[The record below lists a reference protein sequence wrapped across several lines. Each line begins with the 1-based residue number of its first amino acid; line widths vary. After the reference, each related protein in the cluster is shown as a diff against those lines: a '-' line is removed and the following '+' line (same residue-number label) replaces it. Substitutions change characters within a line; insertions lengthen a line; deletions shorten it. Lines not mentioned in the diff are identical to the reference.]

1 MIINKIFK
9 YCVFALS
16 ALILFFLSAIVAYH
30 VTLSGEMVT
39 IPDLTNK
46 SMEEAKQILMEE
58 KLFVIKSGI
67 ALHERIEKDK
77 IIEQDPLAGSKVKI
91 NNVVKV
97 VLSAGKEKV
106 IVPRFIG
113 RSLQAIGPEIIQ
125 SGLMK
130 GKISHVHTPA
140 YAAGRILS
148 QDPLE
153 NEEVAR
159 GSRISF
165 LVSQGERE
173 KKYLMPDLI
182 GKRAS
187 VVIEKLKELEFN
199 IGNIRYSYYPGLDTG
214 IIINQYPEPGSRIQR
229 RNLITMEV
237 SK

>member
-1 MIINKIFK
+1 MTINKLFK
-9 YCVFALS
+9 YSVIALS
-16 ALILFFLSAIVAYH
+16 ALILFFLSALIAYQ
-30 VTLSGEMVT
+30 VTLRGEMVT
-39 IPDLTNK
+39 IPDLTDH
-46 SMEEAKQILMEE
+46 SIDEAREILMDK

-67 ALHERIEKDK
+67 ELHEKIDKDK
-77 IIEQDPLAGSKVKI
+77 IISQDPLSGSKVKI
-91 NNVVKV
+91 NSVVKV

-113 RSLQAIGPEIIQ
+113 RSLQAIGPEIIEA
-125 SGLMK
+125 GLMK

-140 YAAGRILS
+140 YAAGKVVS
-148 QDPLE
+148 QHPLDG
-153 NEEVAR
+153 EEVAR

-182 GKRAS
+182 GKRAA
-187 VVIEKLKELEFN
+187 VVIERLKDLQFN
-199 IGNIRYSYYPGLDTG
+199 IGHIRYSYYPGLESG

>member
-1 MIINKIFK
+1 MTINKIFK
-9 YCVFALS
+9 YSVITLS
-16 ALILFFLSAIVAYH
+16 ALILFFLCALIAYQ

-39 IPDLTNK
+39 IPDLTTK
-46 SMEEAKQILMEE
+46 SMEEAKEILMQK
-58 KLFVIKSGI
+58 KLFVVKSGI
-67 ALHERIEKDK
+67 ELHERIDKEK
-77 IIEQDPLAGSKVKI
+77 IIAQDPLAGSKVKI
-91 NNVVKV
+91 NTAVKV

-113 RSLQAIGPEIIQ
+113 RSLQAIGPEIIEA
-125 SGLMK
+125 GLMK

-140 YAAGRILS
+140 YAAGKIVS
-148 QDPLE
+148 QHPLD

-173 KKYLMPDLI
+173 KKFLMPDLI

-199 IGNIRYSYYPGLDTG
+199 IGHIRYSYYPGLDSG

>member
-1 MIINKIFK
+1 MTINKIYK
-9 YCVFALS
+9 YCVISLS
-16 ALILFFLSAIVAYH
+16 ALILFFLSALIAYQI
-30 VTLSGEMVT
+30 TLSGEMVT
-39 IPDLTNK
+39 IPDLKNMTLD
-46 SMEEAKQILMEE
+46 EAKEILLEK

-67 ALHERIEKDK
+67 ELHGRIEKDK
-77 IIEQDPLAGSKVKI
+77 IIQQDPLSGSKVKI
-91 NNVVKV
+91 NSIVKV
-97 VLSAGKEKV
+97 VQSAGKEKV

-113 RSLQAIGPEIIQ
+113 RSLQAIGPEIIEA
-125 SGLMK
+125 GLMK
-130 GKISHVHTPA
+130 GKISHVHTAA
-140 YAAGRILS
+140 YSAGRIIS
-148 QDPLE
+148 QNPLD

-173 KKYLMPDLI
+173 RKFLMPDLI

-187 VVIEKLKELEFN
+187 VAIEKLKELEFN
-199 IGNIRYSYYPGLDTG
+199 IGHIRYSYYPGLESG

>member
-1 MIINKIFK
+1 MTINKIFK
-9 YCVFALS
+9 YSVFTLS
-16 ALILFFLSAIVAYH
+16 AFILFFLSALIAYQI
-30 VTLSGEMVT
+30 TLKGEMVT
-39 IPDLTNK
+39 IPNLTNK
-46 SMEEAKQILMEE
+46 SMEEAREILMDK

-67 ALHERIEKDK
+67 ELHERIEKDK

-97 VLSAGKEKV
+97 ILSAGKEKV

-113 RSLQAIGPEIIQ
+113 RSLQAIGPEIIEA
-125 SGLMK
+125 GLMK

-140 YAAGRILS
+140 YAAGKIVS
-148 QDPLE
+148 QHPLD

-173 KKYLMPDLI
+173 RKFLMPDLI

-199 IGNIRYSYYPGLDTG
+199 IGHIRYSYYPGLDSG

>member
-1 MIINKIFK
+1 MTINKIFK
-9 YCVFALS
+9 FCVITLS
-16 ALILFFLSAIVAYH
+16 ALILFFLSALIAYQ
-30 VTLSGEMVT
+30 VTLKGEMVT
-39 IPDLTNK
+39 IPNLTNK
-46 SMEEAKQILMEE
+46 SLDEAREILADK
-58 KLFVIKSGI
+58 KLFVIKS
-67 ALHERIEKDK
+67 RIELHDRYDKDK
-77 IIEQDPLAGSKVKI
+77 IIQQDPLAGSKVKI

-113 RSLQAIGPEIIQ
+113 RSLQAINPDLIEA
-125 SGLMK
+125 GLMK

-140 YAAGRILS
+140 YAAGKIIS
-148 QDPLE
+148 QHPSD

-173 KKYLMPDLI
+173 KKFLMPDLI
-182 GKRAS
+182 GKRAL
-187 VVIEKLKELEFN
+187 VVIEKLKVLEFN
-199 IGNIRYSYYPGLDTG
+199 IGHIRYSYYPGLESG

>member
-1 MIINKIFK
+1 MTINKIFK
-9 YCVFALS
+9 YSVITLS
-16 ALILFFLSAIVAYH
+16 TLILFFLSALIAYQ

-39 IPDLTNK
+39 IPDLTTK
-46 SMEEAKQILMEE
+46 SMEEAKEILMEK

-67 ALHERIEKDK
+67 ELHERIDKEK
-77 IIEQDPLAGSKVKI
+77 IIAQDPLAGSKVKI
-91 NNVVKV
+91 NTAVKV

-113 RSLQAIGPEIIQ
+113 RSLQAIGPEIIEA
-125 SGLMK
+125 GLMK

-140 YAAGRILS
+140 YAAGKIVS
-148 QDPLE
+148 QHPLD

-173 KKYLMPDLI
+173 KKFLMPDLI

-199 IGNIRYSYYPGLDTG
+199 IGHIRYSYYPGLDSG

>member
-1 MIINKIFK
+1 MIIKKIYK
-9 YCVFALS
+9 YSVFTLS
-16 ALILFFLSAIVAYH
+16 ALVLFFLSALIAYQ
-30 VTLSGEMVT
+30 VTLKGEMVT

-46 SMEEAKQILMEE
+46 SMEEAREILMDK

-67 ALHERIEKDK
+67 ELDERIEKDK
-77 IIEQDPLAGSKVKI
+77 IIEQDPLAGSKIKI

-113 RSLQAIGPEIIQ
+113 RSLQAIGPEIIEA
-125 SGLMK
+125 GLMK
-130 GKISHVHTPA
+130 GKISHIHTPA
-140 YAAGRILS
+140 YAAGKIVS
-148 QDPLE
+148 QHPLD

-173 KKYLMPDLI
+173 RKFLMPDLI

-187 VVIEKLKELEFN
+187 VVIEKLKKLEFN
-199 IGNIRYSYYPGLDTG
+199 IGHIRYSYYPGLDSG

>member
-1 MIINKIFK
+1 MTINKIFK
-9 YCVFALS
+9 YSVIALS
-16 ALILFFLSAIVAYH
+16 ALILFFLSALIAYQ
-30 VTLSGEMVT
+30 VTLKGEMVT

-46 SMEEAKQILMEE
+46 SMEEAREILMDK
-58 KLFVIKSGI
+58 KLSVIKSGI
-67 ALHERIEKDK
+67 ELHERIDKDK
-77 IIEQDPLAGSKVKI
+77 IIQQAPLAGSKVKI
-91 NNVVKV
+91 NTVVKV

-113 RSLQAIGPEIIQ
+113 RSLQAIGPEIIAA
-125 SGLMK
+125 GLMK
-130 GKISHVHTPA
+130 GKISHVHTSA
-140 YAAGRILS
+140 YAAGKIVS
-148 QDPLE
+148 QHPLD

-173 KKYLMPDLI
+173 KKFLMPDLI

-187 VVIEKLKELEFN
+187 VVIEKLKALEFN
-199 IGNIRYSYYPGLDTG
+199 IGHIRYSYYPGLDSG

-229 RNLITMEV
+229 RSLITMEV

>member
-1 MIINKIFK
+1 MTINKIFK
-9 YCVFALS
+9 YSVFTLS
-16 ALILFFLSAIVAYH
+16 ALILFFLSALISYQI
-30 VTLSGEMVT
+30 TLKGEMVT

-46 SMEEAKQILMEE
+46 SMEEAREILMDK

-67 ALHERIEKDK
+67 ELDERIEKDK

-125 SGLMK
+125 AGLMK

-140 YAAGRILS
+140 YAAGKIVS
-148 QDPLE
+148 QHPLD

-173 KKYLMPDLI
+173 RKFLMPDLI

-199 IGNIRYSYYPGLDTG
+199 IGHIRYSYYPGLDSG

>member
-9 YCVFALS
+9 YSVFTLS
-16 ALILFFLSAIVAYH
+16 GLILFFLSALVSYQ
-30 VTLSGEMVT
+30 VTLKGEMVT
-39 IPDLTNK
+39 IPDLTDT
-46 SMEEAKQILMEE
+46 SMEEAREILMDK

-67 ALHERIEKDK
+67 ELDERIEKDK
-77 IIEQDPLAGSKVKI
+77 IIAQEPLAGSKVKI
-91 NNVVKV
+91 NTVVKV

-113 RSLQAIGPEIIQ
+113 RSLQAIGPEIIEA
-125 SGLMK
+125 GLMK
-130 GKISHVHTPA
+130 GKISHVHTSD
-140 YAAGRILS
+140 YAAGKIVS
-148 QDPLE
+148 QHPLD

-173 KKYLMPDLI
+173 KKFLMPDLI

-187 VVIEKLKELEFN
+187 LVIEKLKALEFN
-199 IGNIRYSYYPGLDTG
+199 IGHIRYSYYPGLDSG

-229 RNLITMEV
+229 RSLITMEV

>member
-1 MIINKIFK
+1 
-9 YCVFALS
+9 
-16 ALILFFLSAIVAYH
+16 
-30 VTLSGEMVT
+30 MVT

-46 SMEEAKQILMEE
+46 SLDEAREILVDK

-67 ALHERIEKDK
+67 ELHARIDKDK
-77 IIEQDPLAGSKVKI
+77 IIQQDPLAGSKVKI
-91 NNVVKV
+91 NSVVKV
-97 VLSAGKEKV
+97 TLSAGKEKV

-113 RSLQAIGPEIIQ
+113 RSLQAIGPEIIEA
-125 SGLMK
+125 GLMK

-140 YAAGRILS
+140 YAAGKIIS
-148 QDPLE
+148 QNPLDS
-153 NEEVAR
+153 EEVAR

-173 KKYLMPDLI
+173 RKFLMPDLI
-182 GKRAS
+182 GTRSS

-199 IGNIRYSYYPGLDTG
+199 IGHIRYSYYPGLESG

>member
-1 MIINKIFK
+1 MTINKIFK
-9 YCVFALS
+9 YSVITLS
-16 ALILFFLSAIVAYH
+16 ALILFFLSALIAYQ

-39 IPDLTNK
+39 IPDLTTK
-46 SMEEAKQILMEE
+46 SMEEAKEILMEK

-67 ALHERIEKDK
+67 ELHERIDKEK
-77 IIEQDPLAGSKVKI
+77 IIAQDPLAGSKVKI
-91 NNVVKV
+91 NTAVKV

-113 RSLQAIGPEIIQ
+113 RSLQAIGPEIIEA
-125 SGLMK
+125 GLMK

-140 YAAGRILS
+140 YAAGKIVS
-148 QDPLE
+148 QHPLD

-173 KKYLMPDLI
+173 KKFLMPDLI

-199 IGNIRYSYYPGLDTG
+199 IGHIRYSYYPGLDSG

>member
-1 MIINKIFK
+1 MTINKIFK
-9 YCVFALS
+9 FCAITLS
-16 ALILFFLSAIVAYH
+16 ALILFFVSALIAYQI
-30 VTLSGEMVT
+30 TLKGEMVS

-46 SMEEAKQILMEE
+46 SLQEAREILMDK

-67 ALHERIEKDK
+67 ELHDRFDKDK
-77 IIEQDPLAGSKVKI
+77 IIRQDPLAGSKVKI
-91 NNVVKV
+91 NNILKV

-106 IVPRFIG
+106 IVPRFVG
-113 RSLQAIGPEIIQ
+113 RSLQAIGPELIEA
-125 SGLMK
+125 GLMK
-130 GKISHVHTPA
+130 GKISHVHTSA
-140 YAAGRILS
+140 YAAGKIIS
-148 QDPLE
+148 QNPLD
-153 NEEVAR
+153 NEEAAR

-173 KKYLMPDLI
+173 RKFLMPDLI

-199 IGNIRYSYYPGLDTG
+199 IGHIRYSYYPGLESG
-214 IIINQYPEPGSRIQR
+214 IIINQYPETGSRIQR

>member
-1 MIINKIFK
+1 MTINKIFK
-9 YCVFALS
+9 FSVITLS
-16 ALILFFLSAIVAYH
+16 ALILFFVSALIAYRI
-30 VTLSGEMVT
+30 TLKGEMVT
-39 IPDLTNK
+39 IPDLTDK
-46 SMEEAKQILMEE
+46 SLEEAREILLEK

-67 ALHERIEKDK
+67 ELHERIDKDK
-77 IIEQDPLAGSKVKI
+77 IILQDPLAGSKIKI

-97 VLSAGKEKV
+97 ILSAGKEKV

-113 RSLQAIGPEIIQ
+113 RSLQAIGPELMEA
-125 SGLMK
+125 GLMK
-130 GKISHVHTPA
+130 GKISHVHTSE
-140 YAAGRILS
+140 YAAGMIIS
-148 QDPLE
+148 QNPLD
-153 NEEVAR
+153 NEEAAQ

-173 KKYLMPDLI
+173 KKFLMPDLI

-187 VVIEKLKELEFN
+187 VVIEKLKEFEFN
-199 IGNIRYSYYPGLDTG
+199 IGHIRYSYYPGLESG

>member
-1 MIINKIFK
+1 MTINTIFK
-9 YCVFALS
+9 YSVFTLS
-16 ALILFFLSAIVAYH
+16 ALILFFLSALIAYQ
-30 VTLSGEMVT
+30 VTLKGEMVT
-39 IPDLTNK
+39 IPDLTNM
-46 SMEEAKQILMEE
+46 SMEEAREILLDK

-67 ALHERIEKDK
+67 ELHERIEKDK

-106 IVPRFIG
+106 IVPRLIG
-113 RSLQAIGPEIIQ
+113 RSLQAIGPEIIEA
-125 SGLMK
+125 GLMK

-140 YAAGRILS
+140 YSAGRIVS
-148 QDPLE
+148 QHPLD

-173 KKYLMPDLI
+173 KKFLMPDLI

-187 VVIEKLKELEFN
+187 VVIEKLKALEFN
-199 IGNIRYSYYPGLDTG
+199 IGHIRYSYYPGLDSG

>member
-1 MIINKIFK
+1 MTINKIFK
-9 YCVFALS
+9 YSVITLS
-16 ALILFFLSAIVAYH
+16 ALILFFLCALIAYQ

-39 IPDLTNK
+39 IPDLTTK
-46 SMEEAKQILMEE
+46 SMEEAKEILMEK

-67 ALHERIEKDK
+67 ELHERIDKEK
-77 IIEQDPLAGSKVKI
+77 IIAQDPLAGSKVKI
-91 NNVVKV
+91 NTAVKV

-113 RSLQAIGPEIIQ
+113 RSLQAIGPEIIEA
-125 SGLMK
+125 GLMK

-140 YAAGRILS
+140 YAAGKIVS
-148 QDPLE
+148 QHPLD

-173 KKYLMPDLI
+173 KKFLMPDLI

-199 IGNIRYSYYPGLDTG
+199 IGHIRYSYYPGLDSG